1 MTFST
6 MKDNSYIAER
16 IKAISDALPKGVT
29 LIAVSK
35 YHPVEAIETAY
46 SAGQRDFGESK
57 AQDLTVKH
65 LALPSDIRWHFIGHL
80 QSNKIKYI
88 APFIHLIHSIDSLRL
103 LKEVNK
109 QGIKTGRRIPCLL
122 QIHIAQEETKFGFTP
137 EECLTMLEEGEWRE
151 LQNVE
156 IRGLMCM
163 ASNTDNE
170 EQIASEFSAVQ
181 ELFNTIKEQYFHR
194 DRNFSV
200 LSAGMSDDYPIAIE
214 HGSTHIRIGS
224 SIFNK

>member
-1 MTFST
+1 

-16 IKAISDALPKGVT
+16 IKAISATLPEGVT

-35 YHPVEAIETAY
+35 YHPAEAIETAY
-46 SAGQRDFGESK
+46 DAGQRDFGESK

-65 LALPSDIRWHFIGHL
+65 QSLPSDIRWHFIGHL

-88 APFIHLIHSIDSLRL
+88 APFIYLIHSIDSLRL
-103 LKEVNK
+103 LQEVNK
-109 QGIKTGRRIPCLL
+109 QGIKAGRRIPCLL
-122 QIHIAQEETKFGFTP
+122 QIHIAQEDTKFGFTP
-137 EECLTMLEEGEWRE
+137 EECLAMLEDGQWRE
-151 LQNVE
+151 LHNVE

-163 ASNTDNE
+163 GSNTDNE

-181 ELFNTIKEQYFHR
+181 ELFGRIKELYFPN
-194 DRNFSV
+194 DGKFSI
-200 LSAGMSDDYPIAIE
+200 LSAGMSDDYPIAIK

-224 SIFNK
+224 SIFNR

>member
-1 MTFST
+1 

-16 IKAISDALPKGVT
+16 IKAMSAALPEGVT

-35 YHPVEAIETAY
+35 YHPVEAIKAAY
-46 SAGQRDFGESK
+46 DAGHREFGESK
-57 AQDLTVKH
+57 AQDLVIKH
-65 LALPSDIRWHFIGHL
+65 QELPDDIRWHFIGHL

-88 APFIHLIHSIDSLRL
+88 APFIHLIHSIDTFRL
-103 LKEVNK
+103 LQEVDK
-109 QGIKTGRRIPCLL
+109 QGAKTGRRIPCLL

-137 EECLTMLEEGEWRE
+137 QECITMLEESQWQS

-163 ASNTDNE
+163 ASNTDDK

-181 ELFNTIKEQYFHR
+181 QLFNRIKERFFAGN
-194 DRNFSV
+194 DRFSI
-200 LSAGMSDDYPIAIE
+200 LSAGMSDDYPIAIG

-224 SIFNK
+224 GIFIE

>member
-1 MTFST
+1 

-16 IKAISDALPKGVT
+16 IKAMSAALPEGVT

-35 YHPVEAIETAY
+35 YHPVEAIKAAY
-46 SAGQRDFGESK
+46 DAGHREFGESK
-57 AQDLTVKH
+57 AQDLVIKH
-65 LALPSDIRWHFIGHL
+65 QELPDDIRWHFIGHL

-88 APFIHLIHSIDSLRL
+88 APFIHLIHSIDTFRL
-103 LKEVNK
+103 LQEVDK
-109 QGIKTGRRIPCLL
+109 QGAKTGRRIPCLL
-122 QIHIAQEETKFGFTP
+122 QIHIAQEESKFGFTP
-137 EECLTMLEEGEWRE
+137 QECMEMLEEGQWRS

-163 ASNTDNE
+163 ASNTEDK
-170 EQIASEFSAVQ
+170 EQIASEFSTVQ
-181 ELFNTIKEQYFHR
+181 RLFKVIKERFFTG
-194 DRNFSV
+194 NESFSI

-224 SIFNK
+224 GIFIE

>member
-1 MTFST
+1 

-103 LKEVNK
+103 LKEVDK
-109 QGIKTGRRIPCLL
+109 QGIKIGRRIPCLL

-137 EECLTMLEEGEWRE
+137 EECMAMLEEGEWRG

-170 EQIASEFSAVQ
+170 EQIASEFSAVH
-181 ELFNTIKEQYFHR
+181 ELFNRIKELHFPN
-194 DRNFSV
+194 DGNFSV

-224 SIFNK
+224 SIFNGE

>member
-1 MTFST
+1 

-16 IKAISDALPKGVT
+16 IKAMSAALPEGVT

-35 YHPVEAIETAY
+35 YHPVEAIKAAY
-46 SAGQRDFGESK
+46 DAGHREFGESK
-57 AQDLTVKH
+57 AQDLVIKH
-65 LALPSDIRWHFIGHL
+65 QELPDDIRWHFIGHL

-88 APFIHLIHSIDSLRL
+88 APFIHLIHSIDTFRL
-103 LKEVNK
+103 LQEVDK
-109 QGIKTGRRIPCLL
+109 QGAKAGRRIPCLL

-137 EECLTMLEEGEWRE
+137 QECMEMLEESQWRS

-163 ASNTDNE
+163 ASNTDDK

-181 ELFNTIKEQYFHR
+181 QLFNRIKERFFAGN
-194 DRNFSV
+194 DRFSI
-200 LSAGMSDDYPIAIE
+200 LSAGMSDDYPIAIG

-224 SIFNK
+224 GIFIE